1 VNRPSPSEEEDQEEE
16 DEEGRRHFSSKHYCG
31 RTTALSVVVVV
42 VLLLSR
48 AREREEKV
56 WCGESTHFLVRFCF
70 FAKGGSILFLI
81 RKTFQSLISHHI

>member
-48 AREREEKV
+48 PSQRERGKSV
-56 WCGESTHFLVRFCF
+56 VCGEHTFFSKILLFC
-70 FAKGGSILFLI
+70 KRGKHPLPHS
-81 RKTFQSLISHHI
+81 

>member
-48 AREREEKV
+48 PSQRERGKSVV
-56 WCGESTHFLVRFCF
+56 WGEHNTFFSKILLFC
-70 FAKGGSILFLI
+70 KRGKHPLPHS
-81 RKTFQSLISHHI
+81 